1 MRIAEIFHSLQGEGR
16 LTGVDSVFVRA
27 SGCNL
32 RCGFCDTPYASWS
45 PEGEDL
51 SVDEILDKVQAVS
64 TQPLA
69 VNIDSK
75 GGTVPIFAGTMLA
88 WSAKMGLSPLPAIS
102 QDLSPFQDSSP
113 VHSPHPSS
121 LPPNPS
127 SPKHVVLTGGE
138 PMLFAELIPLSI
150 ALRNAGW
157 HITIETSG
165 TLYLPVACD
174 LMSISPKLS
183 NSTPCATA
191 GLSSSAEHPPSENDP
206 RWTHRHETNRNQP
219 QIVNRLI
226 AEYDY
231 QIKFVID
238 TTSDCQEAE
247 EYLSSIP
254 LIDRARVM
262 FMPQGTD
269 PEALAAKNQWL
280 EPYCSAHGLTF
291 CPRRH
296 VEWFGTGRGK

>member
-1 MRIAEIFHSLQGEGR
+1 MRIAEIFRSLQGEGR

-51 SVDEILDKVQAVS
+51 SVDEILDRVKNLPS
-64 TQPLA
+64 NQPTA
-69 VNIDSK
+69 Y
-75 GGTVPIFAGTMLA
+75 
-88 WSAKMGLSPLPAIS
+88 
-102 QDLSPFQDSSP
+102 
-113 VHSPHPSS
+113 S
-121 LPPNPS
+121 LQPTDY
-127 SPKHVVLTGGE
+127 PKHIVLTGGE
-138 PMLFAELIPLSI
+138 PMLFAELIPLST
-150 ALRNAGW
+150 ALHRDGW

-183 NSTPCATA
+183 NSTP
-191 GLSSSAEHPPSENDP
+191 PRKPDP
-206 RWTHRHETNRNQP
+206 RWTCRHEANRNRP
-219 QIVNRLI
+219 EVISRLI

-238 TTSDCQEAE
+238 TPSDCDEVE
-247 EYLSSIP
+247 TYLASMP
-254 LIDRARVM
+254 QIDRSRAM
-262 FMPQGTD
+262 LMPQGID
-269 PEALAAKNQWL
+269 PAELAVKTQWL
-280 EPYCSAHGLTF
+280 EPYCLAHGLHF

-296 VEWFGTGRGK
+296 VEWFGPGRGK